1 MQTFN
6 DYLTKARIDFDKK
19 TNSSNNEYLKFHV
32 ELSKKDKI
40 IKNNLKS
47 LMKKIR

>member
-19 TNSSNNEYLKFHV
+19 TNSSNDEYLDTIHEVAQIFFH
-32 ELSKKDKI
+32 
-40 IKNNLKS
+40 
-47 LMKKIR
+47 R